1 MKDNTIVGSG
11 EKYSSTLKKMS
22 RVTKAF
28 SKDEE
33 ELETG
38 HKGTVLLCSE
48 PSGDRK

>member
-1 MKDNTIVGSG
+1 MKDTTIAGYE
-11 EKYSSTLKKMS
+11 EKYSSNLKKMS
-22 RVTKAF
+22 QVTKAF